1 MSLGK
6 SIILLTVSPVSDL
19 KRANTVLA
27 SGSDIF
33 ERIDHLGRKKVI
45 KIKNKALNNV
55 EVQTGAHSFTFN

>member
-1 MSLGK
+1 MYNVDASTKLVITCLRIELHIICKCLTLMSLGK

-33 ERIDHLGRKKVI
+33 EKID
-45 KIKNKALNNV
+45 
-55 EVQTGAHSFTFN
+55 